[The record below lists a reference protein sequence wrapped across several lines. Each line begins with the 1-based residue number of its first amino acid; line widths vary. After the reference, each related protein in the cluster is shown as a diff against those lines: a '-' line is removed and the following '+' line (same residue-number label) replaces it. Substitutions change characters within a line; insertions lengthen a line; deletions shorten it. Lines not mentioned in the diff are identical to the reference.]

1 MWGEGTSHS
10 PKYCFNP
17 PTMLSSTLKSNLL
30 PEVDSL
36 WTVVVISC
44 ESYSKL
50 KIDFELWRNVS
61 TLCGQVHMNND
72 VILHGLQTSMKIEME
87 KEINNNN
94 REKNKKNINRNMS
107 KK

>member
-61 TLCGQVHMNND
+61 TLCGQVHM
-72 VILHGLQTSMKIEME
+72 ME